1 MAKKKEKK
9 GGKTKAEKVK
19 GIEESD
25 KSSKKNLRF
34 KEKTPQQKPIIG
46 PLKETQKTKTMTA
59 QKKEAA
65 KPRGVISPAA
75 IPIEEEG
82 IPENRKIVLVI
93 VIVFLALVILSIVL
107 YFIFAKP
114 SPDST
119 TDDGYI
125 SENDSLVSQFSEDYI
140 NHLIF
145 ALDGWKL
152 HASSSSGSTPK
163 IEIVADGEVYVT
175 EIIDMEVSTKK
186 KRVDNE
192 DIAIITTKMEIINSI
207 LSPNIK
213 EYIRNSY
220 NEGKTNV
227 VVKASYSIL
236 TSKGYSSFY
245 KELTGKSLTAT
256 N

>member
-1 MAKKKEKK
+1 MGE
-9 GGKTKAEKVK
+9 KTKAEKVK
-19 GIEESD
+19 DIKEAD
-25 KSSKKNLRF
+25 KSSKKNLRV
-34 KEKTPQQKPIIG
+34 KEKSVGAQQKPVIG
-46 PLKETQKTKTMTA
+46 QLKETKKTGTMATL
-59 QKKEAA
+59 KERAA
-65 KPRGVISPAA
+65 KPGEKG

-82 IPENRKIVLVI
+82 IPENRKIILII

-114 SPDST
+114 SPDSNT
-119 TDDGYI
+119 NGGYI

-152 HASSSSGSTPK
+152 HASASSGSTPK
-163 IEIVADGEVYVT
+163 IEIVADGEIYVT
-175 EIIDMEVSTKK
+175 EIIDMEVSTEK

-192 DIAIITTKMEIINSI
+192 DIAITTTKMEIINAI

-213 EYIRNSY
+213 DYIRNSI
-220 NEGKTNV
+220 NEGNTAV
-227 VVKASYSIL
+227 QIKASSSIL
-236 TSKGYSSFY
+236 TSKGYNSFY